1 MKNKICR
8 LLFLLLISFSAQ
20 AQQQA
25 AALLDSLTL
34 DTMAGFT
41 DLNEALKQPDKVLK
55 LVLRKEK
62 LDSFPEAIWQFKN
75 LQYLD
80 LSRNNIREIPDS
92 ISRLKNLQVL
102 HLSRNQ
108 IEYMPRTIGD
118 LSELRIL
125 EVNQNEL
132 YVLPP
137 QIGKLQKLEVLD
149 LWNNNI
155 SVFPDE
161 LKQISGNLKVLDLRT
176 ILINRE
182 TQDRVKA
189 MLPNTKV
196 YFSPPCKCNG

>member
-1 MKNKICR
+1 MKKLIFNLFLA
-8 LLFLLLISFSAQ
+8 LLFAPAIHAQ
-20 AQQQA
+20 SD
-25 AALLDSLTL
+25 LLDSLTL
-34 DTMAGFT
+34 DTMAAFT
-41 DLNEALKQPDKVLK
+41 SLDEALKQPDNVVK

-62 LDSFPEAIWQFKN
+62 LDSFPEAVYQFKN

-92 ISRLKNLQVL
+92 ISRLKKLQVL
-102 HLSRNQ
+102 HLSRNN
-108 IEYMPRTIGD
+108 IEYIPRTIGD

-125 EVNQNEL
+125 NINQNEL
-132 YVLPP
+132 YVIPP
-137 QIGKLQKLEVLD
+137 QIGRLKKLEVLD
-149 LWNNNI
+149 LWSNNI

-161 LKQISGNLKVLDLRT
+161 LKDISGNLKVLDLRT

-182 TQDRVKA
+182 TQERIKA